1 MKIHQLPWS
10 KRKQRQRVGRGTGSG
25 RGKTSGR
32 GMDGQNSRSGGRVR
46 PGFEGGQNPY
56 SKRIPKTRGFR
67 RSFPRPAEIYTD
79 QLNRLPAGST
89 VNLETLRQA
98 GLLPPETTRVKLI
111 KRGQLSTALEIELT
125 SVSAGARQEIEAAG
139 GRVMTKES

>member
-1 MKIHQLPWS
+1 MKTHQLPWN
-10 KRKQRQRVGRGTGSG
+10 KRKQRQRAGRGTGSG

-67 RSFPRPAEIYTD
+67 RSFLRPAEIYTD
-79 QLNRLPAGST
+79 QLNRLPSGST
-89 VNLETLRQA
+89 VNLETLHQA
-98 GLLPPETTRVKLI
+98 GLLPSGATRAKLI
-111 KRGQLSTALEIELT
+111 KRGQLSTAVDVELAC
-125 SVSAGARQEIEAAG
+125 VSAGARQQIEAAG
-139 GRVMTKES
+139 GRLITKES